1 MRFFAVDI
9 TLHAV
14 HFCGTVQVAIFAA
27 GRNSGYSITAD
38 SHVTPDRHPLNL
50 TLTTCRS
57 VTRRL
62 DDCTAARYNAREFSS
77 PPSAGI

>member
-1 MRFFAVDI
+1 MVKFFALDI

-62 DDCTAARYNAREFSS
+62 DDRSGPGYNALR
-77 PPSAGI
+77 I